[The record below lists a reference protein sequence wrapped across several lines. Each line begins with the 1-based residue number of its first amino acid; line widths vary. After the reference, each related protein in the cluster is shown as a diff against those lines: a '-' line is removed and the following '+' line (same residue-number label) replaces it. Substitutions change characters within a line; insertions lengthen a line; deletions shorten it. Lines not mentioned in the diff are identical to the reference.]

1 MLIDHIFIAVQPGA
15 PQAAVLADFGLAEGS
30 GNRHPGQGTA
40 NRRFF
45 FDNAFIELLWL
56 DNAAEARNDATRPT
70 MLFERLTGGGSPF
83 GICFRPSPGDDSPL
97 PFASWRYQPDYF
109 PPGIACDIALAPLSE
124 PMWFHIAPGGRP
136 DALPPER
143 AQPLAHRVP
152 LREITGVTV
161 VQPRCL
167 PSLAVPVAFAEGDAH
182 VLEIEFDGGVRGRSH
197 DFRPALPLIF
207 NY

>member
-56 DNAAEARNDATRPT
+56 ENAAEAQNDATRPT

-97 PFASWRYQPDYF
+97 PFAAWRYQPAYF
-109 PPGIACDIALAPLSE
+109 PPGVACDIALAPLSE
-124 PMWFHIAPGGRP
+124 PMLFHIAPGGRP

-143 AQPLAHRVP
+143 AQPLAHRAP

-167 PSLAVPVAFAEGDAH
+167 PPVAVPVVFAAGDAH
-182 VLEIEFDGGVRGRSH
+182 LLEIEFDGGVRGRSH

-207 NY
+207 KY